1 MRNPFQRKEPVVHT
15 ATEPS
20 PVYADEA
27 PKKQHGKVAKF
38 FLTVFAPLLFTFR
51 FLRKYTNLTVWIII
65 SMIVGIIVGKF
76 APDFAKELE
85 PLGRLFIRM
94 IQTVV
99 GPLIFST
106 LVVGIAG
113 HGDDL
118 MRVGRLALKSIVYFE
133 VVTTF
138 ALIIGLLAVNI
149 VKPGHGF
156 TMDGLDAPSI
166 DAKPITWVTEME
178 TIVPQTFFGAMAK
191 ETAVLAIVFCAVMF
205 SVAIMRADAK
215 SKKVMLDFNASLSA
229 IMFKVVELVM
239 NYAPI
244 GIGCAIAATVG
255 KYGLGALAAAG
266 KLVGTLYGTLI
277 VFALVIF
284 LPIVLMCRLPLRDF
298 AKAVGQPFLMAF
310 ATASSESALPKA
322 MENMIAFGCPPEIV
336 AFVIPTG
343 YSFNLDGSTL
353 YLALAAMFCAQVAG
367 VTKSVGEQIVIM
379 ITLMLSSKGVAA
391 VPRASFIVLISTL
404 SNANIPLNPLALIMG
419 VDAFMDMAR
428 TSINVLGNMT
438 ACAVISRWE
447 GEFRNDAWHARQSGE
462 TPETLAMDE
471 VESGEYNADHHH
483 IHLHGHN
490 ATTHHGALGGLH
502 AEKASIRSVRSTSSA
517 VDTHSGSSA
526 QQRHNTHGDNIV

>member
-1 MRNPFQRKEPVVHT
+1 MKSPFQTKEASNEDPVI
-15 ATEPS
+15 
-20 PVYADEA
+20 YADE
-27 PKKQHGKVAKF
+27 PTKKQHGAAAKIALSILAP
-38 FLTVFAPLLFTFR
+38 FLLVFRL
-51 FLRKYTNLTVWIII
+51 LRKYTNLTVWIII
-65 SMIVGIIVGKF
+65 GMILGIVVGKV
-76 APDFAKELE
+76 APDFAVQLE
-85 PLGRLFIRM
+85 PMGRVFIRM

-118 MRVGRLALKSIVYFE
+118 IRVGRLALKSIIYFE
-133 VVTTF
+133 VATTF
-138 ALIIGLLAVNI
+138 ALIIGLLSVNI
-149 VKPGHGF
+149 VKPGKGF
-156 TMDGLDAPSI
+156 SMDGLVAP
-166 DAKPITWVTEME
+166 ATVNNTITWVTEME
-178 TIVPQTFFGAMAK
+178 SIVPQSFFGAMADHS
-191 ETAVLAIVFCAVMF
+191 AVLAIVFCAVMF

-215 SKKVMLDFNASLSA
+215 SKKIMLDFNASLSA
-229 IMFKVVELVM
+229 IMFKVVELIM

-277 VFALVIF
+277 VFVILVF
-284 LPIVLMCRLPLRDF
+284 LPVVLLCRLPLKDF
-298 AKAVGQPFLMAF
+298 TRAVGQPFLMAF

-322 MENMIAFGCPPEIV
+322 MENMVAFGCPPEIV

-367 VTKSVGEQIVIM
+367 VSKSVGEQIVIM

-391 VPRASFIVLISTL
+391 VPRASFIVLTSTL
-404 SNANIPLNPLALIMG
+404 SNANIPLAPLALIMG

-438 ACAVISRWE
+438 ACAVVSRWE
-447 GEFRNDAWHARQSGE
+447 GEFRNDAWHARQAGE

-471 VESGEYNADHHH
+471 VESADYSTNHHH
-483 IHLHGHN
+483 QLHSSG
-490 ATTHHGALGGLH
+490 
-502 AEKASIRSVRSTSSA
+502 AEKESIRSVRSTSSA
-517 VDTHSGSSA
+517 VEAYSGSST
-526 QQRHNTHGDNIV
+526 QHRHQSTGDHIV

>member
-1 MRNPFQRKEPVVHT
+1 M
-15 ATEPS
+15 
-20 PVYADEA
+20 
-27 PKKQHGKVAKF
+27 G
-38 FLTVFAPLLFTFR
+38 FR
-51 FLRKYTNLTVWIII
+51 LLRKYTNLTVWIII

-76 APDFAKELE
+76 APEFSIAIKPMGEV
-85 PLGRLFIRM
+85 FIRM
-94 IQTVV
+94 IQTIV

-118 MRVGRLALKSIVYFE
+118 LRVGRLALKSLVYFE

-138 ALIIGLLAVNI
+138 ALIIGLLSVNI
-149 VKPGHGF
+149 AKPGDGF
-156 TMDGLDAPSI
+156 SMAGLAPP
-166 DAKPITWVTEME
+166 ATVNKTITWVTEME
-178 TIVPQTFFGAMAK
+178 SIVPISFFAVMADPK
-191 ETAVLAIVFCAVMF
+191 AVLAVVFCAVMF
-205 SVAIMRADAK
+205 SVAIMRADPQ

-255 KYGLGALAAAG
+255 QFGLEALVAAG
-266 KLVGTLYGTLI
+266 KLVGTLYATLI
-277 VFALVIF
+277 IFVILIL
-284 LPIVLMCRLPLRDF
+284 LPIVLICRLPLKDF

-322 MENMIAFGCPPEIV
+322 MENMVEFGCPPEIV

-353 YLALAAMFCAQVAG
+353 YLALAAIFCAQVAQ
-367 VTKSVGEQIVIM
+367 VEKSIGEQIVIM

-391 VPRASFIVLISTL
+391 VPRASFIVLTSTL
-404 SNANIPLNPLALIMG
+404 ANANIPLAPLSLIMG

-447 GEFRNDAWHARQSGE
+447 GEFRNDAWRARQAGQ
-462 TPETLAMDE
+462 TLDTLAMDV
-471 VESGEYNADHHH
+471 VESEEYGAARQHNNHHTAP
-483 IHLHGHN
+483 GD
-490 ATTHHGALGGLH
+490 LH
-502 AEKASIRSVRSTSSA
+502 AEKASIRSVHSF
-517 VDTHSGSSA
+517 SGSNT
-526 QQRHNTHGDNIV
+526 QQRHQSSGDHIV

>member
-1 MRNPFQRKEPVVHT
+1 MKNLFQRKDAAAQHNDSPIIYPDEP
-15 ATEPS
+15 ATQKRS
-20 PVYADEA
+20 
-27 PKKQHGKVAKF
+27 F
-38 FLTVFAPLLFTFR
+38 FSTVFFPFALTFR
-51 FLRKYTNLTVWIII
+51 FLRKYTNLTIWIVICMII
-65 SMIVGIIVGKF
+65 GIIVGKF
-76 APDFAKELE
+76 APTFAVELE
-85 PLGRLFIRM
+85 PMGRVFIRM
-94 IQTVV
+94 IQIIV

-118 MRVGRLALKSIVYFE
+118 MRVGRLALKSIIYFE

-149 VKPGHGF
+149 AKPGHGF
-156 TMDGLDAPSI
+156 SMDGLEAPT
-166 DAKPITWVTEME
+166 AENKPITWVTEME
-178 TIVPQTFFGAMAK
+178 TIVPQSFFGAMSRHD
-191 ETAVLAIVFCAVMF
+191 AVLAIVFCAVMF
-205 SVAIMRADAK
+205 SVAIMRADAQ
-215 SKKVMLDFNASLSA
+215 SKKVMLDFNASLSN

-255 KYGLGALAAAG
+255 KYGLEALAVSG
-266 KLVGTLYGTLI
+266 KLVGTLYATLI
-277 VFALVIF
+277 IFAILVF
-284 LPIVLMCRLPLRDF
+284 LPIILLCRIPLRDF
-298 AKAVGQPFLMAF
+298 VKTVSQPFIMAF

-322 MENMIAFGCPPEIV
+322 MENMVAFGCPPEIV

-353 YLALAAMFCAQVAG
+353 YLALAAIFCAQVAG
-367 VTKSVGEQIVIM
+367 ITKSVGEQILIM

-404 SNANIPLNPLALIMG
+404 SNANIPLAPLALIMG

-447 GEFRNDAWHARQSGE
+447 GEFRNDEWKARQVAQ
-462 TPETLAMDE
+462 PETLTMDE
-471 VESGEYNADHHH
+471 VEAQEYNADHHH
-483 IHLHGHN
+483 NHQYGHP
-490 ATTHHGALGGLH
+490 HHDNH

-517 VDTHSGSSA
+517 LNSRTEQNT
-526 QQRHNTHGDNIV
+526 QQRHQNQGDNIV

>member
-1 MRNPFQRKEPVVHT
+1 MKNPFQLKE
-15 ATEPS
+15 AETETPAI
-20 PVYADEA
+20 YANEPA
-27 PKKQHGKVAKF
+27 KQRGKVATAALSVLAPF
-38 FLTVFAPLLFTFR
+38 VYVFGLLR
-51 FLRKYTNLTVWIII
+51 RYTNLTVWIII

-76 APDFAKELE
+76 APDFAVQIE
-85 PLGRLFIRM
+85 PMGRLFVRM

-118 MRVGRLALKSIVYFE
+118 IRIGRLAVKSIVYFE

-138 ALIIGLLAVNI
+138 ALIIGLLSVNI
-149 VKPGHGF
+149 AKPGKGF
-156 TMDGLDAPSI
+156 SMDGLVAPTG
-166 DAKPITWVTEME
+166 DNKPITWVDEME
-178 TIVPQTFFGAMAK
+178 KIVPQSFFAAMSDHA
-191 ETAVLAIVFCAVMF
+191 AVLAIVFCAVMF

-266 KLVGTLYGTLI
+266 KLVGTLYVTLI
-277 VFALVIF
+277 IFALIIILPVVVI
-284 LPIVLMCRLPLRDF
+284 CRLPLKDY
-298 AKAVGQPFLMAF
+298 AKAVGQPFIMAF

-322 MENMIAFGCPPEIV
+322 MENMVAFGCPPEIV

-353 YLALAAMFCAQVAG
+353 YLALASIFCAQVAG
-367 VTKSVGEQIVIM
+367 IDKSVGEQI
-379 ITLMLSSKGVAA
+379 GVAA
-391 VPRASFIVLISTL
+391 VPRASFIVLTSTL
-404 SNANIPLNPLALIMG
+404 TNANIPLAPLALIMG

-438 ACAVISRWE
+438 ACAVVSRWE
-447 GEFRNDAWHARQSGE
+447 GEFRNDAWHARQAGQ

-471 VESGEYNADHHH
+471 VESEEYNPDHHH
-483 IHLHGHN
+483 VHGS
-490 ATTHHGALGGLH
+490 AAHGNHPRMGGLH
-502 AEKASIRSVRSTSSA
+502 AEKASIRSVHSTSSA
-517 VDTHSGSSA
+517 VEAYNGSNT
-526 QQRHNTHGDNIV
+526 QQRHHTQGDNIV